1 MLKSQNHTMLFQ
13 AQSLGIGWSL
23 EPQNCSDH
31 FAPLTFQ
38 TVEVVEVEMVEEDA
52 QKQLQFVHVS
62 LGRVAS
68 EVGSHSR
75 LVEIGGWGQEEP
87 SS

>member
-1 MLKSQNHTMLFQ
+1 MGSQLLDVLYSQ
-13 AQSLGIGWSL
+13 SL

-31 FAPLTFQ
+31 FALLTFQ
-38 TVEVVEVEMVEEDA
+38 SVEVLEVEVEMVEEDA